1 MGSTGSA
8 EGSQLHQKVQKRDAI
23 HQCWKGMNLLTRMGW
38 QRPQAFSREE
48 NMALPVINAKT
59 TALLWVQGV
68 SFTVSHTNIEIK
80 PILEHSQQ
88 EEHGQ
93 VCKCAPPL
101 SRAGNTS
108 FQCLYQ
114 QVRTSI
120 EVSGLSAVQCC
131 SSSRGSCASGEVQ
144 EGKEIPPTPCLS
156 HIPTCEAGWCS
167 FHFSFSVMSQWDVS
181 QEHQSDLQIEL
192 HFQMS
197 HRTWEPVL
205 IGNANH

>member
-23 HQCWKGMNLLTRMGW
+23 HKCWKGMNLLTRMGW

-59 TALLWVQGV
+59 AALLWVQGV

-101 SRAGNTS
+101 SRAGNT
-108 FQCLYQ
+108 FP
-114 QVRTSI
+114 VFVPTSKNLHRSVWI
-120 EVSGLSAVQCC
+120 VSSAVLQLLPWFMCFWR
-131 SSSRGSCASGEVQ
+131 SPRG
-144 EGKEIPPTPCLS
+144 
-156 HIPTCEAGWCS
+156 
-167 FHFSFSVMSQWDVS
+167 
-181 QEHQSDLQIEL
+181 
-192 HFQMS
+192 
-197 HRTWEPVL
+197 
-205 IGNANH
+205 